1 MKKALLLTLLAAA
14 VSAPVAEAGR
24 ASNRKIDALFNL
36 VDVNDDNLLDELE
49 FFATQSRK
57 ASVAFSRFRFN
68 KTDVNDDGSVDLTE
82 FRATR
87 AGATSGRPNL
97 VEIFLLCDQD
107 DSGTLD
113 PLEYSDSLRQRT
125 PWPRV
130 LLAFGRRDRDDSGDL
145 TPREFGIR
153 RFPVL

>member
-14 VSAPVAEAGR
+14 VAAPVAEAAR
-24 ASNRKIDALFNL
+24 PSNRKIDALFNL

-49 FFATQSRK
+49 FFATQGKK
-57 ASVAFSRFRFN
+57 ASAAFSRFRFN
-68 KTDVNDDGSVDLTE
+68 KTDVNDDGFVDLTE

-87 AGATSGRPNL
+87 AGAASGRPTL
-97 VEIFLLCDQD
+97 VEIFILCDQD

-113 PLEYSDSLRQRT
+113 PLEYSESLRQRT
-125 PWPRV
+125 PWSKV
-130 LLAFGRRDRDDSGDL
+130 LLAFGKRDRDDSGGL

-153 RFPVL
+153 RFPLL